1 MTSKIK
7 INHSMLFILS
17 IISFC
22 CLSYILFR
30 LNTNIVEAINID
42 QKPLDIYDFI
52 TVIAYIF
59 IIVFHLYA
67 IIFIF
72 GQFRYPDEFRMLKV
86 LLLILGVGSL
96 LAIGVEKVMID
107 EIAREYRAGFKDQ
120 GEFFILN
127 GSLVINILFN
137 IFMFYLFLK
146 SYRLKDIKDSK
157 DNFADEKV
165 FMIAQYL
172 GILAG
177 VLGIHLTFILI
188 AFANQYTKF
197 WVFIPFYIL
206 FLIPYGLSVI
216 FWLSF
221 KLKKKISEWYD
232 EKQIQD
238 ILKASLTTL
247 ILSIPCLLIMLPF
260 NLHNPVYWLMYY
272 LYVVLLLFSGSIIFY
287 YKIKDTI

>member
-1 MTSKIK
+1 M
-7 INHSMLFILS
+7 
-17 IISFC
+17 
-22 CLSYILFR
+22 
-30 LNTNIVEAINID
+30 NIVEVINID
-42 QKPLDIYDFI
+42 QKPLNIYDFI
-52 TVIAYIF
+52 TIIGYAF

-72 GQFRYPDEFRMLKV
+72 SQFRYPDEFRRLKV

-96 LAIGVEKVMID
+96 LAIGVEKVMVD
-107 EIAREYRAGFKDQ
+107 EIAREYRAGFTDQ
-120 GEFFILN
+120 GEIFILN

-137 IFMFYLFLK
+137 ISMFYFFLR
-146 SYRLKDIKDSK
+146 SYRFKDMKDSK

-177 VLGIHLTFILI
+177 VLGIHLTFILV

-206 FLIPYGLSVI
+206 FLIPYGLSII

-221 KLKKKISEWYD
+221 KLRKNISEWYD

-247 ILSIPCLLIMLPF
+247 ILSIPCLVVMLPF
-260 NLHNPVYWLMYY
+260 NLYNPVYWFMYY
-272 LYVVLLLFSGSIIFY
+272 LYLILLLFSGSILFY
-287 YKIKDTI
+287 YKIRDTI